1 MEEQAEYSTE
11 VKGKEAFKPRRDRR
25 IEQKKQAILD
35 KLVLE
40 YFTFRSSLADPNGE
54 EAADLLLDYQKVWNR
69 ECKNHNRLRT
79 AVKLNYEAFNSAVE
93 FYLKEEAKNIKTT
106 QLANRVKDFPHW
118 LRRSNVWKT
127 RPFTSIWF
135 WIKSLGNKEKV
146 LSLYREVYLKETAEL
161 AARAYDEKA
170 KKLFGEFD
178 NLNLK

>member
-11 VKGKEAFKPRRDRR
+11 VKGKEAFKPRRERR

-54 EAADLLLDYQKVWNR
+54 EAADLLLDYQKAWNL

-79 AVKLNYEAFNSAVE
+79 GVKLNYEAFNSAVT
-93 FYLKEEAKNIKTT
+93 FYLREEEKNIKAT
-106 QLANRVKDFPHW
+106 QLANRIKDFPHW

-127 RPFTSIWF
+127 KFFTCIGF
-135 WIKSLGNKEKV
+135 QIKALFNQKKYISLWQKYYLDKV
-146 LSLYREVYLKETAEL
+146 VPTFAQQLEQ
-161 AARAYDEKA
+161 KA
-170 KKLFGEFD
+170 K
-178 NLNLK
+178 